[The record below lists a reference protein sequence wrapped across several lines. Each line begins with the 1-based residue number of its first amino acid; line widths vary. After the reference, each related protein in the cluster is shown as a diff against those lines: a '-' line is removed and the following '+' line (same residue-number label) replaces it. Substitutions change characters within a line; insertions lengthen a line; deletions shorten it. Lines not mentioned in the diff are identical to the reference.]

1 MLEFINKRTERDVI
15 YTPTTTAMLTTL
27 VVFLTVVGVGI
38 WLFVSFKSLWTNWL
52 VWLIGSLFVYITCVS
67 GVIYDI
73 IHDVPFVG
81 RHRETGEVMVF
92 ADGNREQY
100 GAEGLVISLM
110 IAFIGVLFISIIV
123 MSQKM
128 NQNNSTIGGLICLA
142 IIFWLVMQL
151 EDIYKAKSW
160 YGPSFHPPQ
169 GYLTGPISRDQGNNI

>member
-1 MLEFINKRTERDVI
+1 M

-27 VVFLTVVGVGI
+27 VVFLAVVSVGI

-92 ADGNREQY
+92 ADGNREQF

-110 IAFIGVLFISIIV
+110 IAFIGVLFISIIL

-128 NQNNSTIGGLICLA
+128 S
-142 IIFWLVMQL
+142 
-151 EDIYKAKSW
+151 
-160 YGPSFHPPQ
+160 
-169 GYLTGPISRDQGNNI
+169 